1 MISHRYNPFKP
12 LEPLPQQQLS
22 PPFHQTI
29 NFKLQKKNPSVLS
42 LSLSILQ
49 PPPPSRCLYH
59 IGNKSTT
66 NLLTEVTPIEPS
78 SSLSLYS
85 PHIVSVKTLHH
96 PVEQNKKPAQST
108 TRYLLNPSLSDPQ
121 HVYQAKIFNSPH
133 ARTSIHQDWN

>member
-12 LEPLPQQQLS
+12 LEPLPQQQLLLYRH
-22 PPFHQTI
+22 FI
-29 NFKLQKKNPSVLS
+29 KLSTSNYKKKHPSLP
-42 LSLSILQ
+42 LSILQ